1 MKRFGIIKAM
11 GSERTRFKEERKA
24 KYRPKEGAWE
34 SVLVGIKEALPE
46 NVFGVGDSD
55 FWEPIEGKVTMKL
68 NEAVFQFYLAGKGHI
83 TLAMMVVGSFPNIRA
98 SVSLGTITPDEKVR
112 LIGMIADRLYGEY
125 PDRYKSVINK

>member
-1 MKRFGIIKAM
+1 
-11 GSERTRFKEERKA
+11 
-24 KYRPKEGAWE
+24 
-34 SVLVGIKEALPE
+34 
-46 NVFGVGDSD
+46 
-55 FWEPIEGKVTMKL
+55 MKL

-83 TLAMMVVGSFPNIRA
+83 TLATMVVDSFPNIRA